1 MKEQKDILDYISPK
15 RTSTPSP
22 DYFEGLAQRVIAGE
36 KTRIVPFYKK
46 PVMWI
51 GAAAAIAIGCVFLT
65 SIFSPSPASSDPLL
79 ALQEVPSEE
88 IMDYLHEN
96 IEDIDE
102 SEIEEAITE
111 ASLAIVPKKSIDAD
125 PTASTQ
131 AKESEITFDDI
142 NAEDI
147 LHYFNQE
154 GIDPSELEEDDL
166 F

>member
-1 MKEQKDILDYISPK
+1 
-15 RTSTPSP
+15 
-22 DYFEGLAQRVIAGE
+22 
-36 KTRIVPFYKK
+36 
-46 PVMWI
+46 
-51 GAAAAIAIGCVFLT
+51 
-65 SIFSPSPASSDPLL
+65 
-79 ALQEVPSEE
+79 
-88 IMDYLHEN
+88 MDYLHEN

-111 ASLAIVPKKSIDAD
+111 ASLAVVPKKSIDAD

-131 AKESEITFDDI
+131 AKENEITFDDI